1 MLAYIMNGGSDASSS
16 FAASATFSDVANGY
30 WAANS
35 IGYCYTKDLVAG
47 AGSNM
52 FYPNNDV
59 TGVQIAKM
67 ALVALGYDPTIEKLT
82 GSSWAIN
89 TINLAEDAGL
99 FDGMNKD
106 FNASAAASRQEA
118 AQILYNMLLSEMVCY
133 TDNGTNIIV
142 GDITINTD
150 ATRKY
155 MNKDGEGVD
164 KKADAELGVEE
175 YFDLAGTG
183 AVQDGT
189 DDYGRPSRV
198 IDVKGVDSI
207 TLPDDADLTYEGQ
220 VTAGTLYSNLGNDV
234 RDYDQIVYVDGDNVY
249 DESGKETTGDADQA
263 MVIKK
268 NDDTKNGFKGATM
281 EVYIDK
287 DAETVT
293 FVIINTYLAQVDSV
307 DENKDDENLIDIDF
321 DVFDLGTI
329 TLDEQES
336 FGYEEDDYLLVTVGK
351 DGSDQVVDV
360 IGAPETIEGT
370 ASRISSDYYT
380 IDGTKYNFAGTPAG
394 VSTSFD
400 FDKSYSVYT
409 TADGYVIAIDG
420 SGSVNLEDIY
430 YVTSV
435 YMVTE
440 AGENVYYAQ
449 RVSMD
454 GKTDTVKVEKGALE
468 IIAGNTN
475 LSSKIGDPAVIT
487 VSGGATNAGL
497 YTFSDKKV
505 AATAVTGGSSEEQKS
520 GNGVYTIKPFTNAAG
535 DTSEFWAN
543 AQLTSAAPTLGTKLD
558 ADDTK
563 MTLSDS
569 AKFYMNEKTSYLAV
583 ESEGSKISVTPLV
596 GGMKITT
603 TTAKTIVITD
613 KDDTKTALAVIFVG
627 TSLSVSSSTKDVVYL
642 AETPTTRV
650 DADNY
655 STTLYFMDG
664 NTSQEVT
671 IDNNDS
677 QGFYTYGLDNGVY
690 KLDSDANNL
699 TATALTYD
707 DETGYADNMTIT
719 SIYSKGDISYISGT
733 ATGTATLTVND
744 ARLTGVQIIDN
755 RSSSAIASSV
765 YPTEITTVAD
775 LKDAVKAG
783 TVVADV
789 YFDNGVT
796 FIAVDSVD
804 GFTLTLD
811 STMTSGVNGVT
822 AAVTNPVSLTGI
834 AGGTE
839 ITVTLTGTTPTANKT
854 MEIHAGSA
862 SGTLLGSKPVT
873 ASTDVATTGNTITFT
888 MPSANTTLY
897 LVQNPA

>member
-1 MLAYIMNGGSDASSS
+1 MKNLKKVLALVLVVAMMASFAVSASAASFTDNDKIVYNDAVKLLSTLDVVNGFTDGSFNPEGNVTRAQTAKMIAFIMNGGEDASSS
-16 FAASATFSDVANGY
+16 FASAANFSDVANGY

-35 IGYCYTKDLVAG
+35 IGYCATKEIVAG
-47 AGSNM
+47 AGNNLY
-52 FYPNNDV
+52 YPNNDV

-380 IDGTKYNFAGTPAG
+380 IDGTKYNFSEQYNEDAVGTDNTGTYTFYLDKQGNIIGSTEIEAGAAAGNYLYLTSAKSKNDGFDYELKAKVTFTDGTDATIYLPTREKNGEYQFKDTDGNWVKLTDGSTTQVTEGWYSYTKSGSEYTLKDITSDYVLAKNSVEVSKLLTGNAG
-394 VSTSFD
+394 VGNNKVADSSTKLHLVDSNLTYTGYKNFPD
-400 FDKSYSVYT
+400 ADKVD
-409 TADGYVIAIDG
+409 A
-420 SGSVNLEDIY
+420 
-430 YVTSV
+430 
-435 YMVTE
+435 TE
-440 AGENVYYAQ
+440 VPVLYILSSRN
-449 RVSMD
+449 
-454 GKTDTVKVEKGALE
+454 GKTASEIYVMKDGGTSDSVK
-468 IIAGNTN
+468 IAM
-475 LSSKIGDPAVIT
+475 
-487 VSGGATNAGL
+487 
-497 YTFSDKKV
+497 Y
-505 AATAVTGGSSEEQKS
+505 
-520 GNGVYTIKPFTNAAG
+520 AG
-535 DTSEFWAN
+535 DTYTNSDGDHAYFYTEDAV
-543 AQLTSAAPTLGTKLD
+543 ADGTDFL
-558 ADDTK
+558 
-563 MTLSDS
+563 MDS
-569 AKFYMNEKTSYLAV
+569 
-583 ESEGSKISVTPLV
+583 
-596 GGMKITT
+596 
-603 TTAKTIVITD
+603 
-613 KDDTKTALAVIFVG
+613 
-627 TSLSVSSSTKDVVYL
+627 SLSALK
-642 AETPTTRV
+642 E
-650 DADNY
+650 DA
-655 STTLYFMDG
+655 
-664 NTSQEVT
+664 V
-671 IDNNDS
+671 
-677 QGFYTYGLDNGVY
+677 YGLDGN
-690 KLDSDANNL
+690 
-699 TATALTYD
+699 ATD
-707 DETGYADNMTIT
+707 GY
-719 SIYSKGDISYISGT
+719 
-733 ATGTATLTVND
+733 TATLITDTYYDKSTSAEGKYQVVVGKVTSNSTGDYFYIDSFDPDDASKDYDKAND
-744 ARLTGVQIIDN
+744 QIIDTETAFYYGYDDDN
-755 RSSSAIASSV
+755 KDLAILDGDDGTSAKISKNDIVKVV
-765 YPTEITTVAD
+765 YI
-775 LKDAVKAG
+775 
-783 TVVADV
+783 
-789 YFDNGVT
+789 N
-796 FIAVDSVD
+796 VD
-804 GFTLTLD
+804 GANYAL
-811 STMTSGVNGVT
+811 
-822 AAVTNPVSLTGI
+822 AAFV
-834 AGGTE
+834 
-839 ITVTLTGTTPTANKT
+839 
-854 MEIHAGSA
+854 M
-862 SGTLLGSKPVT
+862 
-873 ASTDVATTGNTITFT
+873 D
-888 MPSANTTLY
+888 
-897 LVQNPA
+897 

>member
-1 MLAYIMNGGSDASSS
+1 MKNLKKVLALVLVVAMMASFAVSASAASFTDNDKIVYNDAVKLLSTLDVVNGFTDGSFNPEGNVTRAQTAKMIAFIMNGGEDASSS
-16 FAASATFSDVANGY
+16 FASAANFSDVANGY

-35 IGYCYTKDLVAG
+35 IGYCATKEIVAG
-47 AGSNM
+47 AGNNLY
-52 FYPNNDV
+52 YPNNDV

-380 IDGTKYNFAGTPAG
+380 IDGTKYNFSEQYNEDAVGTDNTGTYTFYLDKQGNIIGSTEIEAGASAG
-394 VSTSFD
+394 RYLFVDAIKVENDGRGFDYYVQARVTFTDGTEATIDLPTRERNGEYQFKDVNGEWEEIDDDNLSNYALKAEEWYSYTSSGSEYTLKEITSDYVSTATVKISSLLSGSASVGNSKTATSSTKLYLVESDLVYTGYRNFPDPEDLDAYANDDSTVPVLYILSSRNGKTASEIYVMNDGGTSESVDIAMYAGEYYTSDDDYAYFYADGTEDGTAFKMDTNVASLVEDQIYALDGNATDGYTATVITEENFDGYDYKIVVGKVSSTSDTNFTLDEIGSKSYTDKANETNLITKETDFYDIED
-400 FDKSYSVYT
+400 FDDDQTLAVYSAEDGTAESLSKNDIVKVVYIEV
-409 TADGYVIAIDG
+409 DD
-420 SGSVNLEDIY
+420 
-430 YVTSV
+430 
-435 YMVTE
+435 
-440 AGENVYYAQ
+440 VYYAFAAYI
-449 RVSMD
+449 MD
-454 GKTDTVKVEKGALE
+454 
-468 IIAGNTN
+468 
-475 LSSKIGDPAVIT
+475 
-487 VSGGATNAGL
+487 
-497 YTFSDKKV
+497 
-505 AATAVTGGSSEEQKS
+505 
-520 GNGVYTIKPFTNAAG
+520 
-535 DTSEFWAN
+535 
-543 AQLTSAAPTLGTKLD
+543 
-558 ADDTK
+558 
-563 MTLSDS
+563 
-569 AKFYMNEKTSYLAV
+569 
-583 ESEGSKISVTPLV
+583 
-596 GGMKITT
+596 
-603 TTAKTIVITD
+603 
-613 KDDTKTALAVIFVG
+613 
-627 TSLSVSSSTKDVVYL
+627 
-642 AETPTTRV
+642 
-650 DADNY
+650 
-655 STTLYFMDG
+655 
-664 NTSQEVT
+664 
-671 IDNNDS
+671 
-677 QGFYTYGLDNGVY
+677 
-690 KLDSDANNL
+690 
-699 TATALTYD
+699 
-707 DETGYADNMTIT
+707 
-719 SIYSKGDISYISGT
+719 
-733 ATGTATLTVND
+733 
-744 ARLTGVQIIDN
+744 
-755 RSSSAIASSV
+755 
-765 YPTEITTVAD
+765 
-775 LKDAVKAG
+775 
-783 TVVADV
+783 
-789 YFDNGVT
+789 
-796 FIAVDSVD
+796 
-804 GFTLTLD
+804 
-811 STMTSGVNGVT
+811 
-822 AAVTNPVSLTGI
+822 
-834 AGGTE
+834 
-839 ITVTLTGTTPTANKT
+839 
-854 MEIHAGSA
+854 
-862 SGTLLGSKPVT
+862 
-873 ASTDVATTGNTITFT
+873 
-888 MPSANTTLY
+888 
-897 LVQNPA
+897 